1 MLLLSRNILCCD
13 IHKGCAQYSWDAHI
27 VDNSKG
33 DVGGL
38 TPKGQDKT
46 Y

>member
-1 MLLLSRNILCCD
+1 MLLLRPNILCCD
-13 IHKGCAQYSWDAHI
+13 ILNGCAQYSWDAHI

-38 TPKGQDKT
+38 APKGHTKT